1 MACTVFAENMGFFSK
16 GSGGKGIA
24 PGDVCLTPP
33 TPPAGPLPIP
43 YVNMLQASDLAKG
56 SSTVKIDG
64 EPTALEDASEIST
77 SSGNEPA
84 TQGGGVVSHKTKGKG
99 SFKLWSFTVKAE
111 GKGVCRHGDM
121 IIQNTGSPPNCVD
134 AAAMTSFRT
143 SLAPALKGKCT
154 VNYDYNTHY
163 QQPTSPQKKKV
174 QRKACWECNRQL
186 TNLKRRKSPP
196 KTAIRKLQ
204 AKVNRQKKGKEL
216 PIIADHQPTQ
226 KVAWYMGGCNMTPSP
241 QAFKDAMKK
250 LYVKPHCLSHSNSQP
265 GRQSKFNNL
274 EVCDFMKARGI

>member
-84 TQGGGVVSHKTKGKG
+84 TQGGNVVTHKTKGKG
-99 SFKLWSFTVKAE
+99 FFVSWSFTVKAE
-111 GKGVCRHGDM
+111 GKGVARHGDM
-121 IIQNTGSPPNCVD
+121 LGQNGASSPAGIIDPSAITSIEAVVGSKNFGKPCPKSKSKAPETG
-134 AAAMTSFRT
+134 TSD
-143 SLAPALKGKCT
+143 K
-154 VNYDYNTHY
+154 
-163 QQPTSPQKKKV
+163 
-174 QRKACWECNRQL
+174 QRQSVRGGPCWSCG
-186 TNLKRRKSPP
+186 
-196 KTAIRKLQ
+196 
-204 AKVNRQKKGKEL
+204 AKVNKGVYKRSGRKFNKKDRFV
-216 PIIADHQPTQ
+216 ADHQPPQ
-226 KVAWYMGGCNMTPSP
+226 SAVWAMGGCHD
-241 QAFKDAMKK
+241 QKK
-250 LYVKPHCLSHSNSQP
+250 FNDWKKSNAAVKPHCTTCSNNQGVVMRDNQGKSV
-265 GRQSKFNNL
+265 L
-274 EVCDFMKARGI
+274 EYLALAWP